1 MQVLADA
8 LHRDDVVALVRSHVA
23 DMHRHSPARSVHALA
38 PSALRALATG
48 FWVARDASGELM
60 GCGALQEV
68 AADHG
73 EIKSMRTADG
83 YLRRGVAAAI
93 LAQLLQSARDR
104 GMRRVSLETGSA
116 AAFAPAQALYARF
129 GFEPCGPFG
138 GYVED
143 PCSVFMTRTL

>member
-1 MQVLADA
+1 MQVLSDA

-23 DMHRHSPARSVHALA
+23 DMHRHSLARSV
-38 PSALRALATG
+38 LATG
-48 FWVARDASGELM
+48 FCVARDASGELM